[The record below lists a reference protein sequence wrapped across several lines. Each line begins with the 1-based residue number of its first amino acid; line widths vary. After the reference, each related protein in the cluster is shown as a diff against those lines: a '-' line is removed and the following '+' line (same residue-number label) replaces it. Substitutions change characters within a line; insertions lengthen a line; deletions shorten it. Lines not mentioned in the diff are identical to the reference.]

1 MSSETL
7 VNVAPRRTDFRASA
21 ESVSDLIRSEA
32 EAAEHKGSLTEPVVS
47 AFRDTKLFWMSA
59 PTDVGG
65 GGGDLLD
72 AIDVIE
78 TLSAA
83 DGATGWSFMA
93 NSLTTGFAAAFVGD
107 SAADAMFG
115 GREPAITAG
124 MLAPAGRAVLVDGG
138 VRGGGRFGF
147 GSGCS
152 QADWMGAGMMLMK
165 DGAPMMDAH
174 GRPQTRICYV
184 PRDAVEFLGNW
195 DVSGLNATGSF
206 DYLVPEQ
213 FFADDF
219 VIDGSLTSPKP
230 PLRGG
235 DLYRVGLMG
244 FVAIG
249 HAAFALGIMKRALS
263 EISEIA
269 STKKRLG
276 YTSTVANNEIFKRDF
291 SQQESA
297 YRAGRA
303 YCREVFGDV
312 QATVMAGGS
321 PSEEQ
326 NARMRVVATWLTQVA
341 MDVVRFCHTWAGA
354 AAIRNPSALGR
365 CTRDIHVGSQ
375 HMIVDP
381 VSLAQFASP
390 IIAGWTPAPTAPGER
405 AAAASV
411 H

>member
-1 MSSETL
+1 MAFDAP
-7 VNVAPRRTDFRASA
+7 VNVAQRRTDFRAVA
-21 ESVSDLIRSEA
+21 ESMSELIRSEA
-32 EAAEHKGSLTEPVVS
+32 ESAEHKGSLTEPVV
-47 AFRDTKLFWMSA
+47 AGLRDTKLFWMSV
-59 PTDVGG
+59 PTEVGG

-78 TLSAA
+78 ALSAA

-93 NSLTTGFAAAFVGD
+93 NSLTTGFAAAYVGE

-152 QADWMGAGMMLMK
+152 QADWMGAGMLLMK
-165 DGAPMMDAH
+165 DGAPIMDAK

-184 PRDAVEFLGNW
+184 PSDRVEFLGNW
-195 DVSGLNATGSF
+195 NVSGLNATGSQ
-206 DYLVPEQ
+206 DYVVPEQ

-219 VIDGSLTSPKP
+219 AIDGALTSPEP
-230 PLRGG
+230 PRRGG

-244 FVAIG
+244 FVAVG

-263 EISEIA
+263 EIAEIA

-276 YTSTVANNEIFKRDF
+276 YASTVANNDIFKRDF
-291 SQQESA
+291 SQHESA

-303 YCREVFGDV
+303 YCREVFGEV
-312 QATVMAGGS
+312 QANVLQGRS

-326 NARMRVVATWLTQVA
+326 VARMRVVATWLTQVA
-341 MDVVRFCHTWAGA
+341 TDVVRFCHMWAGA

-365 CTRDIHVGSQ
+365 CTRDIHVGTQ

-390 IIAGWTPAPTAPGER
+390 LIASWMPAAPAGS
-405 AAAASV
+405 AGGPAGV